1 MTKLVWDE
9 VGERFYKTGIDRG
22 VLYLNDGR
30 VAAWN
35 GLTSIEED
43 TPSESKSF
51 YLDGVKFLE
60 NLAPGDFQGKLKA
73 FTYPEEFNSVLG
85 IADVAPSPG
94 LSYHDQPEKSFNL
107 SYRTMIG
114 SDLGPEHGYEIHILY
129 NIFAN
134 PDSFTYES
142 IKESDVSPVEFGWTL
157 TGTPQKVSRLR
168 PTVHVTINSTD
179 APPDILTLIEN
190 TLYGTETVNPSLP
203 SMQDLGEYFGYLGAL
218 VIIDHGDGTWT
229 AIDESDSY
237 ITMLDGTTFQIAN
250 ADATYLD
257 SVTYTISS
265 TNVNN

>member
-114 SDLGPEHGYEIHILY
+114 SDLGPDQGYEIHILY

-134 PDSFTYES
+134 PDSYTYES

-168 PTVHVTINSTD
+168 PTVHITINSTD
-179 APPDILTLIEN
+179 APPEILQLIEN
-190 TLYGTETVNPSLP
+190 TLYGTATINPSLP